1 MLVPTASRWPWV
13 PLGTIVASAVDPGVA
28 TTLASSTEFLYS
40 GADPVQTGVAPGT
53 IGPVQVAVLRGKVS
67 DSSGAPLSG
76 VIITVL
82 NHPEFGQ
89 TLSRT
94 DGMFDLAVNGG
105 GPLTVNYAKE
115 GFLPVQRQLDVP
127 WQDYTFLPDIV
138 LIQVDSQVTTVD
150 LSAAVPVQVAQGNVV
165 TDDDGTRQA
174 TLLFPQGTTAE
185 MVMPDGSTQPISTLN
200 VRATEYTV
208 GENGPQAMPAELP
221 PTSGYTYAVEF
232 TVDEAMA
239 AGATDVRFDQPLS
252 FYLENFLDFPV
263 GGIVPVGFYDRQQG
277 QWIPSENGLI
287 IEVVA
292 ITGGLADLDLDG
304 DGLADDAAALAALGI
319 TDAEREELA
328 TLYTPGQS
336 LWRVPITHFT
346 PWDCNWP
353 QGPGPNDRP
362 PNQPRPRGGI
372 DDNRPDDDCLGPAGS
387 VIGCQNQTLGES
399 IPVNGTPFA
408 PNYISDSVPGRKDAY
423 TLEIPLSGDDMPAS
437 ARRIELEIFVAGQNL
452 TQIFPALPNQTHTF
466 TWDGLDAYGR
476 TVHGAQPVTVRIG
489 YVYGLVYLQPSAFGE
504 AFARFS
510 SSSGGEGVG
519 GSVIVGNQARQEVTN
534 WQDWKVSIGTRDV
547 RGLGL
552 GAWTL
557 SMHHVYDPLGRVL
570 YRGDGRQ
577 RSASQ
582 LERILVT
589 VAGTGEFG
597 GCLTTLY
604 PSGCSGDDGGPATQ
618 AQLANPDGVAIS
630 PDGTLYIAESSGNGN
645 RIRRVDPEG
654 NITTLAGTGAD
665 CRPPTDPC
673 GDGGPATDAKLYFP
687 YAVAVHPDGSI
698 YIADNGSKR
707 IRRVGPEGNI
717 TTVAGTGGDCHPLT
731 DPCGDG
737 GPANQAPL
745 GTPIAV
751 AVHPDGSIY
760 IAAGRRIRRVGPDG
774 IITTV
779 AGNGGGCNSGDSC
792 GDGGP
797 ATAAEVNAVGLAL
810 GPDGALFIADFFPSS
825 RIRRVGPDG
834 SISTVAGGGLA
845 VGDGG
850 PATAAKIK
858 RPIRVAVGPDGSIYI
873 ADWGSHRIRLVRPD
887 GIITTVARTAGTGGS
902 SGGGAA
908 TGAQLLRPTGLTVGP
923 DGSLYVADEQNQ
935 RIRRVGPPLPGFSAG
950 EITIVSEDGSELYR
964 FDGQGQHLRTLH
976 ALTGATLFSFSYD
989 SEGRLTTVTDGDGN
1003 VTSIERDGGGTLTGI
1018 VAPFVQRTQLALDAN
1033 GYLASIT
1040 NPAGDIHALTYN
1052 GDGGLPATFTDPR
1065 GNLSQMTYDGL
1076 GRLTRDEDSAGG
1088 FFDLART
1095 ELAGVRG
1102 GPDQRGG
1109 PNHHLPGGAPLQWRD
1124 TPAAHG
1130 PHRRPG

>member
-1 MLVPTASRWPWV
+1 M
-13 PLGTIVASAVDPGVA
+13 ASAVDPGVA

-53 IGPVQVAVLRGKVS
+53 IEPVQVAVLRGKVS

-127 WQDYTFLPDIV
+127 WQDYTFLPDVV

-165 TDDDGTRQA
+165 TDDDGTRQT

-408 PNYISDSVPGRKDAY
+408 LNYISDSVPGRKEAY
-423 TLEIPLSGDDMPAS
+423 TLEIPLSGDDMPPS

-452 TQIFPALPNQTHTF
+452 TQIFPSLPNQTHTF
-466 TWDGLDAYGR
+466 TWDGLDAYVR
-476 TVHGAQPVTVRIG
+476 TVHGSQPVTVRIG

-519 GSVIVGNQARQEVTN
+519 GASSWGTKPARKSPAGRTGRRRSAPGTFAVWGLAPGPSACTTSMTR
-534 WQDWKVSIGTRDV
+534 WAACSIGAMV
-547 RGLGL
+547 G
-552 GAWTL
+552 
-557 SMHHVYDPLGRVL
+557 
-570 YRGDGRQ
+570 
-577 RSASQ
+577 SA
-582 LERILVT
+582 
-589 VAGTGEFG
+589 
-597 GCLTTLY
+597 
-604 PSGCSGDDGGPATQ
+604 
-618 AQLANPDGVAIS
+618 
-630 PDGTLYIAESSGNGN
+630 
-645 RIRRVDPEG
+645 
-654 NITTLAGTGAD
+654 
-665 CRPPTDPC
+665 
-673 GDGGPATDAKLYFP
+673 
-687 YAVAVHPDGSI
+687 
-698 YIADNGSKR
+698 
-707 IRRVGPEGNI
+707 
-717 TTVAGTGGDCHPLT
+717 
-731 DPCGDG
+731 
-737 GPANQAPL
+737 AP
-745 GTPIAV
+745 
-751 AVHPDGSIY
+751 H
-760 IAAGRRIRRVGPDG
+760 
-774 IITTV
+774 
-779 AGNGGGCNSGDSC
+779 N
-792 GDGGP
+792 
-797 ATAAEVNAVGLAL
+797 
-810 GPDGALFIADFFPSS
+810 
-825 RIRRVGPDG
+825 
-834 SISTVAGGGLA
+834 
-845 VGDGG
+845 
-850 PATAAKIK
+850 
-858 RPIRVAVGPDGSIYI
+858 
-873 ADWGSHRIRLVRPD
+873 
-887 GIITTVARTAGTGGS
+887 
-902 SGGGAA
+902 
-908 TGAQLLRPTGLTVGP
+908 
-923 DGSLYVADEQNQ
+923 
-935 RIRRVGPPLPGFSAG
+935 
-950 EITIVSEDGSELYR
+950 
-964 FDGQGQHLRTLH
+964 
-976 ALTGATLFSFSYD
+976 
-989 SEGRLTTVTDGDGN
+989 
-1003 VTSIERDGGGTLTGI
+1003 
-1018 VAPFVQRTQLALDAN
+1018 
-1033 GYLASIT
+1033 
-1040 NPAGDIHALTYN
+1040 
-1052 GDGGLPATFTDPR
+1052 
-1065 GNLSQMTYDGL
+1065 
-1076 GRLTRDEDSAGG
+1076 
-1088 FFDLART
+1088 
-1095 ELAGVRG
+1095 
-1102 GPDQRGG
+1102 
-1109 PNHHLPGGAPLQWRD
+1109 
-1124 TPAAHG
+1124 
-1130 PHRRPG
+1130 